1 MTSTTVTINGIIVPI
16 FADPLINLGL
26 VTNFIPFKTWI
37 SNVDPSINI
46 NKIVIQSVDMFG
58 PRIGFMKYQVFG
70 NVNGIPLPGV
80 VFSRGNSVA
89 VLPVLKLKDT
99 PLRYVICTEQYRMPA
114 GKKMIEIP
122 AGMMDNND
130 NFVGVAAK
138 EMTEETGIIMNKTD
152 LVELTS
158 DLVFPSIGA
167 CDEGMKI
174 MYYTK
179 EVTAEYLEKLNGKLT
194 GSVEE
199 NEVIQL
205 KLIPYEDLY
214 NISDMKALSAMLL
227 LERKQSRGII
237 PY

>member
-1 MTSTTVTINGIIVPI
+1 MSTTVTINGTIIPI
-16 FADPLINLGL
+16 FADASINLGL
-26 VTNFIPFKTWI
+26 AIEFLPFKTWV
-37 SNVDPSINI
+37 SNVDPSIVI
-46 NKIVIQSVDMFG
+46 SKIVIQNIDMFG

-70 NVNGIPLPGV
+70 NVNGIPLPGI

-99 PLRYVICTEQYRMPA
+99 THRYVICTEQYRVPA

-122 AGMMDNND
+122 AGMMDLAGS
-130 NFVGVAAK
+130 FVGVAAK
-138 EMTEETGIIMNKTD
+138 EMAEETGIIMTQKE
-152 LVELTS
+152 LIELTPS
-158 DLVFPSIGA
+158 LVFPSIGA

-179 EVTAEYLEKLNGKLT
+179 EVTASELAALNGKIT

-205 KLIPYEDLY
+205 RLVPYEELHT
-214 NISDMKALSAMLL
+214 ISDMKTLTALLL
-227 LERKQSRGII
+227 LERKQASGEI

>member
-1 MTSTTVTINGIIVPI
+1 
-16 FADPLINLGL
+16 
-26 VTNFIPFKTWI
+26 
-37 SNVDPSINI
+37 
-46 NKIVIQSVDMFG
+46 
-58 PRIGFMKYQVFG
+58 
-70 NVNGIPLPGV
+70 
-80 VFSRGNSVA
+80 
-89 VLPVLKLKDT
+89 
-99 PLRYVICTEQYRMPA
+99 MPA

>member
-122 AGMMDNND
+122 AGMMDNDD